1 MMINTKEDLDNFY
14 KMDNELS
21 KRAQHVASFFKKID
35 RDFAGAE
42 DEPWYLCHDS
52 DYPDEEYVVC
62 CDYDDYCWGEH
73 DYRYVSFEP
82 KWLFAT
88 DEELQ
93 KHVDDVLAERER
105 KEREKREADAEACRR
120 KQAERNNRLKSMTRE
135 ELLKELGVPDDVIGK
150 EN

>member
-1 MMINTKEDLDNFY
+1 MINTKEELDNLY
-14 KMDNELS
+14 KMENEIS
-21 KRAQHVASFFKKID
+21 KKAQHVAHFFKKID
-35 RDFAGAE
+35 PEFGGAE
-42 DEPWYLCHDS
+42 DEPWYLCYDS

-73 DYRYVSFEP
+73 DYTYVRFEP

-93 KHVDDVLAERER
+93 KYVDDILAERER
-105 KEREKREADAEACRR
+105 KEREKREAEAEACRR
-120 KQAERNNRLKSMTRE
+120 KQAERNSRLKSMTRE

-150 EN
+150 DS